1 MGGFDVVLKEEK
13 HLLIPIPNLKPI
25 LLLAF
30 PLLTMLSFNVASTPL
45 TWLDKTFVE
54 NAFYDVA
61 LRHEYAQG
69 NKPLA
74 KWKRPIKIWIDH
86 RVGDEELHQELTELH
101 VQHLSQVTQH
111 PIKIVTRESDANVKW
126 IYTRQ
131 SQWIAEAKTVLK
143 LKSTQHLNSAIC
155 TAGYRT
161 NSKGEIVYAGI
172 VIPVDQARARGKLVA
187 CIVEEITQVLGL
199 PNDSDK
205 AYPSIFNDYTPED
218 LLSPLDVVLLKLL
231 YEPELKVGMTESE
244 AKPIVR
250 KILKR
255 YSETGVLQQASK
267 AAQQA
272 PLYQLIGY

>member
-1 MGGFDVVLKEEK
+1 M
-13 HLLIPIPNLKPI
+13 LLRASMLP
-25 LLLAF
+25 LLLALF
-30 PLLTMLSFNVASTPL
+30 SFNAACTPL
-45 TWLDKTFVE
+45 TWLDRSFVE
-54 NAFYDVA
+54 TAFYNVA
-61 LRHEYAQG
+61 LQHEYSQG

-74 KWKRPIKIWIDH
+74 KWKQPIKIWIAH

-101 VQHLSQVTQH
+101 IRHLSEVTQH
-111 PIKIVTRESDANVKW
+111 PITIVNKESEANVKW

-131 SQWIAEAKTVLK
+131 SQWVSEAKSVLK
-143 LKSTQHLNSAIC
+143 LKSTEHLNNAIC

-172 VIPVDQARARGKLVA
+172 VIPVDQARSRGKLVA

-205 AYPSIFNDYTPED
+205 AYPSIFNDHTPED

-231 YEPELKVGMTESE
+231 YEPELKAGMTKSE
-244 AKPIVR
+244 VKPIVR
-250 KILKR
+250 KILKQ

>member
-1 MGGFDVVLKEEK
+1 M
-13 HLLIPIPNLKPI
+13 LLRASMLP
-25 LLLAF
+25 LLLALF
-30 PLLTMLSFNVASTPL
+30 SFNATSTPL
-45 TWLDKTFVE
+45 TWLDRSFVE
-54 NAFYDVA
+54 TAFYNVA
-61 LRHEYAQG
+61 LQHEYSQG

-74 KWKRPIKIWIDH
+74 KWKQPIKIWIDH

-101 VQHLSQVTQH
+101 IRHLSEVTQH
-111 PIKIVTRESDANVKW
+111 PITIVNKESEANVKW

-131 SQWIAEAKTVLK
+131 SQWVSEAKLVLK
-143 LKSTQHLNSAIC
+143 LKSTEHLNNAIC

-172 VIPVDQARARGKLVA
+172 VIPVDQARSRGKLVA

-205 AYPSIFNDYTPED
+205 AYPSIFNDHTPED

-231 YEPELKVGMTESE
+231 YEPELKAGMTKSE
-244 AKPIVR
+244 VKPIVR
-250 KILKR
+250 KILKQ